1 MSIGINVNLSAQ
13 MALQNLNQTQ
23 SDLGITQRRISTGQ
37 KVANAS
43 DNGATF
49 AIAQNQRSTS
59 RAYTTVMESLN
70 RVQSTVD
77 VASSALGVVSD
88 LLLQMKE
95 KSLAAVD
102 ASVDATSRGI
112 LNTDFKALRDQVAK
126 AVSNATFNGVNLLQ
140 NNTNISALANDTGVS
155 KMTVLAQTMN
165 LIASGQASTTT
176 TLKITA
182 ATTIASAAAAS
193 LALAAVNTSIANI
206 STALA
211 SLGTNSRILVQHRD
225 FISKLQD
232 AVDAGIA
239 NITDADLSKESS
251 RLQSLQTKQ
260 QLGYQ
265 ALSIANSS
273 TQSLLSL
280 FR

>member
-1 MSIGINVNLSAQ
+1 MPIGINVNMAAQ

-49 AIAQNQRSTS
+49 AIAQNQRSSS

-95 KSLAAVD
+95 KALAGVD
-102 ASVDATSRGI
+102 ASIDTTSRSI
-112 LNTDFKALRDQVAK
+112 LNTDFKALRDQITK
-126 AVSNATFNGVNLLQ
+126 AVSNATFNGVNLIL
-140 NNTNISALANDTGVS
+140 NNTNISALANETGVS
-155 KMTVLAQTMN
+155 KLTVLAQTMN
-165 LIASGQASTTT
+165 LTAGATGTGNIRVGTTAT
-176 TLKITA
+176 IGA
-182 ATTIASAAAAS
+182 ATAAS
-193 LALAAVNTSIANI
+193 LQLGNVNTSISNV

-211 SLGTNSRILVQHRD
+211 SLGTNSRILGQHRD

>member
-1 MSIGINVNLSAQ
+1 MPMSVNMNLGAQ
-13 MALQNLNQTQ
+13 TALQNLNQTQ
-23 SDLGITQRRISTGQ
+23 SDLAITQRRISTGQ
-37 KVANAS
+37 KVSSAA

-49 AIAQNQRSTS
+49 AIAQTQRGTS
-59 RAYTTVMESLN
+59 RAYDTVMESLT

-77 VASSALGVVSD
+77 VAAAAAGVVSD

-95 KSLAAVD
+95 KALAALD
-102 ASVDATSRGI
+102 SSVDTTSRSI
-112 LNTDFKALRDQVAK
+112 LNTDYKALRDQIAK
-126 AVSNATFNGVNLLQ
+126 AVSNASFNGVNLISAGQ
-140 NNTNISALANDTGVS
+140 TISALANDTGTS
-155 KMTVLAQTMN
+155 KLTVK
-165 LIASGQASTTT
+165 GQSIGLSSTNVTVTSTSTINSTGAASTE
-176 TLKITA
+176 
-182 ATTIASAAAAS
+182 
-193 LALAAVNTSIANI
+193 LARINTSIANV

-211 SLGTNSRILVQHRD
+211 SFGTNSRMIAQHRD
-225 FISKLQD
+225 FVSKLKD
-232 AVDAGIA
+232 TVDAGIA

-251 RLQSLQTKQ
+251 KLQALQTKQ

>member
-1 MSIGINVNLSAQ
+1 MGINVNTNAQ
-13 MALQNLNQTQ
+13 TALQNLNQTQ

-37 KVANAS
+37 KVASAS

-49 AIAQNQRSTS
+49 AIAQNQRGTS
-59 RAYTTVMESLN
+59 RAYNTVMESLN

-77 VASSALGVVSD
+77 VAAAAAGVVSD

-95 KSLAAVD
+95 KALAAVD
-102 ASVDATSRGI
+102 SSVDTTSRTI
-112 LNTDFKALRDQVAK
+112 LNTDYKALRDQIAK
-126 AVSNATFNGVNLLQ
+126 TVSNATFNGVNLLSG
-140 NNTNISALANDTGVS
+140 TSGNISALANDTGTS
-155 KMTVLAQTMN
+155 KLTVIQRSLGLNSANVTVTTTSSFN
-165 LIASGQASTTT
+165 NAATASTA
-176 TLKITA
+176 LGLVN
-182 ATTIASAAAAS
+182 ASINN
-193 LALAAVNTSIANI
+193 V

-211 SLGTNSRILVQHRD
+211 SLGTSSNVVKKHGD

-232 AVDAGIA
+232 AVDAGIG
-239 NITDADLSKESS
+239 NLTDADLSKESAK
-251 RLQSLQTKQ
+251 LQSLQTKQ

>member
-1 MSIGINVNLSAQ
+1 MPMGINVNLAAQ
-13 MALQNLNQTQ
+13 SALQNLNQTQ
-23 SDLGITQRRISTGQ
+23 SDLAVTQRRISTGQ
-37 KVANAS
+37 KVSNAS

-49 AIAQNQRSTS
+49 GIAQNQRGTS

-70 RVQSTVD
+70 RVQSTTD
-77 VASSALGVVSD
+77 VASAAAGVVSD

-95 KSLAAVD
+95 KALAAVD
-102 ASVDATSRGI
+102 SSVDTTSRSI
-112 LNTDFKALRDQVAK
+112 LNTDFTALRDQINK
-126 AVSNATFNGVNLLQ
+126 AVNNATFNGVNLL
-140 NNTNISALANDTGVS
+140 NGNSGNISALASDTGTS
-155 KMTVLAQTMN
+155 KLTVKTQSMQLGGANNVGVTVGLSFTN
-165 LIASGQASTTT
+165 VTT
-176 TLKITA
+176 A
-182 ATTIASAAAAS
+182 
-193 LALAAVNTSIANI
+193 

-211 SLGTNSRILVQHRD
+211 KVNASIAAISISLANLGTSSRIIGQHRD
-225 FISKLQD
+225 FISKMQD

-251 RLQSLQTKQ
+251 KLQSLQTKQ
-260 QLGYQ
+260 QLGFQ

>member
-1 MSIGINVNLSAQ
+1 MGINVNLAAQ
-13 MALQNLNQTQ
+13 SALQNLNQTQ
-23 SDLGITQRRISTGQ
+23 SDLAVTQRRISTGQ
-37 KVANAS
+37 KVSNAS

-49 AIAQNQRSTS
+49 GIAQNQRGTS

-70 RVQSTVD
+70 RVQSTTD
-77 VASSALGVVSD
+77 VASAAAGVVSD

-95 KSLAAVD
+95 KALAAVD
-102 ASVDATSRGI
+102 SSVDTTSRSI
-112 LNTDFKALRDQVAK
+112 LNTDFTALRDQINK
-126 AVSNATFNGVNLLQ
+126 AVNNATFNGVNLL
-140 NNTNISALANDTGVS
+140 NGNSGNISALASDTGTS
-155 KMTVLAQTMN
+155 KLTVKTQSMQLGGANNVGVTVGLSFTN
-165 LIASGQASTTT
+165 VTT
-176 TLKITA
+176 A
-182 ATTIASAAAAS
+182 
-193 LALAAVNTSIANI
+193 

-211 SLGTNSRILVQHRD
+211 KVNASIAAISISLANLGTSSRIIGQHRD
-225 FISKLQD
+225 FISKMQD

-251 RLQSLQTKQ
+251 KLQSLQTKQ
-260 QLGYQ
+260 QLGFQ

>member
-1 MSIGINVNLSAQ
+1 MPIGLNVNLAAQ
-13 MALQNLNQTQ
+13 TALQNLNQTQ

-102 ASVDATSRGI
+102 ASVDATSRSI

-140 NNTNISALANDTGVS
+140 SATNISALANDTGVS
-155 KMTVLAQTMN
+155 KLTVLAQTMN
-165 LIASGQASTTT
+165 LTASIQTGSGNIKVGAGASFNSVATA
-176 TLKITA
+176 TLQLTN
-182 ATTIASAAAAS
+182 
-193 LALAAVNTSIANI
+193 VNTSIANV

-211 SLGTNSRILVQHRD
+211 SLGTNSRILGQHRD

-251 RLQSLQTKQ
+251 KLQSLQTKQ

>member
-1 MSIGINVNLSAQ
+1 MPIGLNVNLAAQ
-13 MALQNLNQTQ
+13 TALQNLNQTQ

-49 AIAQNQRSTS
+49 AIAQNQRSSS
-59 RAYTTVMESLN
+59 RAYTTVIESLN

-95 KSLAAVD
+95 KALAGVD
-102 ASVDATSRGI
+102 ASIDTTSRSI
-112 LNTDFKALRDQVAK
+112 LNTDFKALRDQITK
-126 AVSNATFNGVNLLQ
+126 AVSNATFNGVNLIL
-140 NNTNISALANDTGVS
+140 NNTNISALANETGVS
-155 KMTVLAQTMN
+155 KLTVLAQTMN
-165 LIASGQASTTT
+165 LTAGATGTGNIRVGTTAT
-176 TLKITA
+176 IGA
-182 ATTIASAAAAS
+182 ATAAS
-193 LALAAVNTSIANI
+193 LQLGNVNTSISNV

-211 SLGTNSRILVQHRD
+211 SLGTNSRILGQHRD

>member
-1 MSIGINVNLSAQ
+1 MPMGINVNLAAQ

-37 KVANAS
+37 KVSSAS

-49 AIAQNQRSTS
+49 AIAQNQRSSS

-95 KSLAAVD
+95 KALAGTD
-102 ASVDATSRGI
+102 ASIDTTSRSI
-112 LNTDFKALRDQVAK
+112 LNTDFKALRDQITK
-126 AVSNATFNGVNLLQ
+126 AVSNATFNGVNLIL
-140 NNTNISALANDTGVS
+140 NNTNISALANETGVS
-155 KMTVLAQTMN
+155 KLTVLAQTMN
-165 LIASGQASTTT
+165 LTAGATGTGNIRVGTTAT
-176 TLKITA
+176 IGA
-182 ATTIASAAAAS
+182 ATAAS
-193 LALAAVNTSIANI
+193 LQLGNVNTSISNV

-211 SLGTNSRILVQHRD
+211 SLGTNSRILGQHRD